1 MLSLLKKNL
10 NANSFFSNV
19 LVPVILLVCYCSS
32 FAYLSSRFLV
42 EGVTYFFV
50 SRTTK
55 YALLLLVG
63 TILLF
68 LAALITKSSG
78 RLTFQ
83 YSKEKIQPKDL
94 LLLLLPLTPIVQ
106 YVLRNQATLSPA
118 DSIYVLIAFTLF
130 SSFYVF
136 VIPAALGVIVQIRIL
151 MALGLAFVFTIAS
164 MASISNYFAWF
175 GQGSLKVQLTVF
187 GFVFLVVWFLYRSH
201 QRKLLYLFIMIN
213 FVGNSVAPLLSPH
226 SEADASSLPMEE
238 NQLLTL
244 VADKR
249 PAITPNIYLLI
260 YDAYVPNETMLAYG
274 IDNSAQETYLSQQ
287 GFEIYPHTY
296 SIGPSSITTMSK
308 VLNVSTGFYGDQRR
322 AVSGDGITQ
331 TILKD
336 VGYQTYGLFPT
347 DYMFSGYGESYDY
360 SIPERSTPPYI
371 QLLKSIFIG
380 EFRYNI
386 EKVGFNQPSRDQFVE
401 TKQRIF
407 ANVPRRRMFVYMH
420 SDLPS
425 HSQISGACLPNE
437 VELFEERLTRANIEM
452 KQDVD
457 LIVQNDPDA
466 LVIVAGDHGPFLT
479 KNCRLT
485 NGIYDPS
492 EISRLDIQDRYGTF
506 LAIRWPGRD
515 FESYDEI
522 TVLQD
527 LFPAVF
533 AYLYQDSTIL
543 ESKIEPVIVPPDA
556 ISGVSVNDGIILGG
570 INDGEPLF
578 LSGE

>member
-1 MLSLLKKNL
+1 MISLLKKIFDVNF
-10 NANSFFSNV
+10 FFSNV
-19 LVPVILLVCYCSS
+19 LLPVALLVCYCGS
-32 FAYLSSRFLV
+32 FAYLSSRFLT

-50 SRTTK
+50 SRVAK
-55 YALLLLVG
+55 YALLLLMG
-63 TILLF
+63 TILIF
-68 LAALITKSSG
+68 LVALGTKPG
-78 RLTFQ
+78 GKVTFQ
-83 YSKEKIQPKDL
+83 YSNEKLQLNDL
-94 LLLLLPLTPIVQ
+94 FLLLLPLTPIVQ
-106 YVLRNQATLSPA
+106 YVLHNQATLSLA
-118 DSIYVLIAFTLF
+118 DSVYALIAFALF
-130 SSFYVF
+130 SSVYVF
-136 VIPAALGVIVQIRIL
+136 AIPAALAAIVPVRVL
-151 MALGLAFVFTIAS
+151 MALGLAFVFTIAN
-164 MASISNYFAWF
+164 MASVSNYFAWF
-175 GQGSLKVQLTVF
+175 EEGSLKVQLTVF
-187 GFVFLVVWFLYRSH
+187 GFVFLVVWFLYRSD
-201 QRKLLYLFIMIN
+201 QRKLLYLFVVIN

-226 SEADASSLPMEE
+226 SEADASSLPVEE
-238 NQLLTL
+238 NKLLTL
-244 VADKR
+244 VADRR

-274 IDNSAQETYLSQQ
+274 IDNSVQENYLSQQ

-308 VLNVSTGFYGDQRR
+308 VLNASTGFYGDQRR

-380 EFRYNI
+380 EFRYNV

-407 ANVPRRRMFVYMH
+407 ANTPGGRIFVYMH

-437 VELFEERLTRANIEM
+437 VELFAERLTRANAEM
-452 KQDVD
+452 KRDVD
-457 LIVQNDPDA
+457 LIVQNDPSA

-479 KNCRLT
+479 KNCRST
-485 NGIYDPS
+485 TGVYDLS
-492 EISRLDIQDRYGTF
+492 EVSRLDIQDRYGTF
-506 LAIRWPGRD
+506 LAIKWPTGD
-515 FESYDEI
+515 FKSYDEI

-533 AYLYQDSTIL
+533 AYLYQDRTIL
-543 ESKIEPVIVPPDA
+543 ESKIEPVIIPPDA
-556 ISGVSVNDGIILGG
+556 ISGASVHNGIINGG